1 MDLASI
7 WLAVALLAGL
17 VVGFVAARHFGKNDM
32 GLDTLKRDREALQ
45 QQLDRERAARGD
57 AEKSLMESRTRL
69 EESQKNAAEKLQVL
83 ESARETLV
91 VQFKAMA
98 GEIMD
103 ANAKRFAEQ
112 SQSNLGTILDPL
124 KERIVEFQKKVDDIY
139 VSDTKDRTALKEQV
153 QQLLVLNRT
162 LSDDAQQLTSALR
175 GSSKAQ
181 GNWGELILKR
191 LLEDAGLQEGREFEL
206 QDSHTNEQGK
216 RQQPDC
222 VIRLPEQRALVVD
235 SKVSLVAFE
244 RLTAAETPEDRS
256 VALREHLQSLR
267 AHIKGLDERRYE
279 RLYDT
284 TIDFVVMFVPIEP
297 AFMMAVT
304 SDDRLFADAWDKN
317 VLLVSPSTLM
327 FVLRSVAYLWRQEA
341 QSKNA
346 RDIAERGQALY
357 DKLVGFVS
365 DLEAVGGK
373 LDSAQ
378 ASYATALRKLH
389 TGPGNVIRQAEML
402 RELGIKSNKTLPK
415 SLVDAALEAGVEAAG
430 DDATDGTVALP
441 PAL

>member
-1 MDLASI
+1 MDTAPLV
-7 WLAVALLAGL
+7 LPAVLLIG
-17 VVGFVAARHFGKNDM
+17 VAAGF
-32 GLDTLKRDREALQ
+32 ALA
-45 QQLDRERAARGD
+45 RWAGAGAMRAAREERTD
-57 AEKSLMESRTRL
+57 LLKRLDSANLAREESDKSLVASRARL
-69 EESQKNAAEKLQVL
+69 EAADDKLRMLDAAGESLSQQFRAVAA
-83 ESARETLV
+83 
-91 VQFKAMA
+91 
-98 GEIMD
+98 EIMD

-112 SQSNLGTILDPL
+112 SQTNLGTLLNPL
-124 KERIVEFQKKVDDIY
+124 KERILEFQKKVDDVY
-139 VSDTKDRTALKEQV
+139 VADTRDRTALKEQV

-222 VIRLPEQRALVVD
+222 VIRLPEQRAVVVD

-244 RLTAAETPEDRS
+244 RLSTASTAEERAT
-256 VALREHLQSLR
+256 ALKEHLQSLR
-267 AHIKGLDERRYE
+267 AHIRGLEERRYE

-297 AFMMAVT
+297 AFMTAVT
-304 SDDRLFADAWDKN
+304 SDDRLFADAWDRN

-346 RDIAERGQALY
+346 RDIAERGQLLY
-357 DKLVGFVS
+357 DKLVGFVN
-365 DLEAVGGK
+365 DLENVGSRI
-373 LDSAQ
+373 DAAQ
-378 ASYATALRKLH
+378 SSYTAAMRKLH

-402 RELGIKSNKTLPK
+402 RELGIKSNKSLPK
-415 SLVDAALEAGVEAAG
+415 ALVDAAGEEFPNGVSSSPSLTAGS
-430 DDATDGTVALP
+430 
-441 PAL
+441 